1 MEFQGD
7 GFQVDERQMFGT
19 VRAEL
24 SDCGFGWLGYSEPK
38 RCSTEKNTGPIP
50 LPTSSHGEAPL
61 HFLHSASQ
69 LKPSCLIT
77 G

>member
-24 SDCGFGWLGYSEPK
+24 SNCGFGWLGYSEPK
-38 RCSTEKNTGPIP
+38 RCSTEKNTGLIP
-50 LPTSSHGEAPL
+50 LPTSSHGEVLL
-61 HFLHSASQ
+61 HFLHSTSQ
-69 LKPSCLIT
+69 LEPSCLIT